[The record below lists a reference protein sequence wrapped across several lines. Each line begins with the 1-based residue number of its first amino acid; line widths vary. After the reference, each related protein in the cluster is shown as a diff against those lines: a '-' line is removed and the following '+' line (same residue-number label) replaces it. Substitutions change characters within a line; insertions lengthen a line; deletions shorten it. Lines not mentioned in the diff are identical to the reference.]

1 MPKIVHFEIPA
12 AGVEDIDNVLRRVE
26 SCGGNVVQGRLPVPG
41 VGWSAYVANPEGNTI
56 GVFQQD
62 AGAGAGQA

>member
-1 MPKIVHFEIPA
+1 VRRQRRSGQA
-12 AGVEDIDNVLRRVE
+12 AGSRH
-26 SCGGNVVQGRLPVPG
+26 
-41 VGWSAYVANPEGNTI
+41 GWSAYVANPEGNTI